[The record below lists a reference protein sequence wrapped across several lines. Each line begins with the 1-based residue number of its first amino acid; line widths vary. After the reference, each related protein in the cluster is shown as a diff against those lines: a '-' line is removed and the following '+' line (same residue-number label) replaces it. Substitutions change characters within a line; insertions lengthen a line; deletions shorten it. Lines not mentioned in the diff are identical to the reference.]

1 MTTPTKTTLTRQLGD
16 LFLTLFYFA
25 PVHKRNVDTL
35 IVDVFP
41 VLDTPAKQVIWQFV
55 YQLLTYEEQEDCQG
69 KISRFLGFK
78 SPGVCRR
85 TDVFLLCL
93 VDEPVE
99 VNVCMNQNGLLCE
112 IEALTGKKN
121 IVLLTH
127 LPFFILFFYCRC
139 NANVCVFQF
148 HHHHHLLHLLRS
160 PRLPPSPIA
169 VAAP

>member
-1 MTTPTKTTLTRQLGD
+1 MKTTLTCQLGY

-25 PVHKRNVDTL
+25 PVGKRNVDTL

-85 TDVFLLCL
+85 TDR
-93 VDEPVE
+93 
-99 VNVCMNQNGLLCE
+99 
-112 IEALTGKKN
+112 
-121 IVLLTH
+121 LLT
-127 LPFFILFFYCRC
+127 LSCGQARGGQ
-139 NANVCVFQF
+139 CV
-148 HHHHHLLHLLRS
+148 HES
-160 PRLPPSPIA
+160 KWAS
-169 VAAP
+169 V